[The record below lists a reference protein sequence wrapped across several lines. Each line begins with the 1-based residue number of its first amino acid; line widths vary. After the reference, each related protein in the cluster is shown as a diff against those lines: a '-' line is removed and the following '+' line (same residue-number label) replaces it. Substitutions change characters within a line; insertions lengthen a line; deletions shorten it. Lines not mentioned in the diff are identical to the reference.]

1 MNQQEN
7 PKAKEYWDFLETA
20 IAKIYQRQHVNLS
33 YMELYNKAYNLV
45 LYNFGDYGYRKLK
58 GYMRDRY
65 LEEAKK
71 IHSEKDVTAFLA
83 SFQKSWVEAG
93 DFLESLSNIFTYLQ
107 EKFIPKYQLS
117 TVKGLGYQVFK
128 ESFVEN
134 TDFFEQLQRNILD
147 TIKNDRHG
155 NMIDKT
161 LLRNVIATL
170 KDLGRHVVY
179 KRGTIRAGFE
189 PPQITGSRKTNQ
201 ATDDEAKSISS
212 LEVYEKYFQE
222 KFLQES
228 EKFFIEEAQKT
239 AAPGS
244 PLEYLKIAEK
254 KFNEEMERANFYIDV
269 STKRPLIDAFIF
281 AYIISQSQD
290 IVEMVDS
297 GLRML
302 FNEGD
307 FQNTKKIM
315 SLFHQNKL
323 AQEKFDDVFYDYE
336 KKGLEVTLKNEVREG
351 AEKEQF
357 GMIKGLIQ
365 YRKRCLKALKLFH
378 DIEGDASRVK
388 VVKVDDIYERE
399 INANKKLVMELNS
412 YLDFNFREG
421 FRSLQDQEIEGKL
434 DEVMDIFK
442 YIRDRDVFE
451 KGYSFFLSKRLL
463 QIKNLNQDNEKAFM
477 GKLRQECGN
486 HYTSKVETMLT
497 DINLSKDFYDEFKQH
512 VKSLQENSDQIV
524 KESLSFAELFDVK
537 VLTQVNWP
545 NVVPKLYQLPEEVKS
560 WTTYFDGYYSNK
572 YPGRKLIWILSL
584 GNSELR
590 STLGGKKKEFLVSSI
605 QMMVLLLFNGTNTVK
620 IDEIIARTKV
630 PFEDIEMHLAG
641 LLAVQVLKK
650 DGEGKDVK
658 ESDTLIVNEKFVH
671 KEYRVRVP
679 ATKKKR
685 EDMSGEVDSL
695 IHRAEGERKL
705 KIEACIVR
713 IMKSR
718 RTLKNTDLISEVMKM
733 SNIYQFKPETKLI
746 KVAIEGLIDKEY
758 LARDQ
763 SDRNVYNYIS

>member
-1 MNQQEN
+1 
-7 PKAKEYWDFLETA
+7 
-20 IAKIYQRQHVNLS
+20 V
-33 YMELYNKAYNLV
+33 
-45 LYNFGDYGYRKLK
+45 
-58 GYMRDRY
+58 
-65 LEEAKK
+65 
-71 IHSEKDVTAFLA
+71 
-83 SFQKSWVEAG
+83 
-93 DFLESLSNIFTYLQ
+93 
-107 EKFIPKYQLS
+107 
-117 TVKGLGYQVFK
+117 
-128 ESFVEN
+128 
-134 TDFFEQLQRNILD
+134 
-147 TIKNDRHG
+147 
-155 NMIDKT
+155 
-161 LLRNVIATL
+161 
-170 KDLGRHVVY
+170 
-179 KRGTIRAGFE
+179 RAGFE
-189 PPQITGSRKTNQ
+189 PPKVTGSRAKSSQ
-201 ATDDEAKSISS
+201 AVDDEAKSVAS

-222 KFLQES
+222 KFLLES
-228 EKFFIEEAQKT
+228 EKFFTEEAQAN
-239 AAPGS
+239 AAVGS

-281 AYIISQSQD
+281 SYIISTAQD
-290 IVEMVDS
+290 IVDMVDT
-297 GLRML
+297 GLRLL
-302 FNEGD
+302 FDEGD
-307 FQNTKKIM
+307 FQNTKKVM
-315 SLFHQNKL
+315 ALFYQNKVS
-323 AQEKFDDVFYDYE
+323 QEKFDDVFYDYE
-336 KKGLEVTLKNEVREG
+336 KKGLEATLRNENTEG
-351 AEKEQF
+351 GEKEQF

-365 YRKRCLKALKLFH
+365 YRKRCQKALKLFH

-434 DEVMDIFK
+434 DEVMDIFR
-442 YIRDRDVFE
+442 YIRDRDIFE

-463 QIKNLNQDNEKAFM
+463 QIKNLNQDNEKTFM

-486 HYTSKVETMLT
+486 HYTTKVETMLS
-497 DINLSKDFYDEFKQH
+497 DINLSKDFFDEFKQH
-512 VKSLQENSDQIV
+512 VKSLQENSDQAT

-545 NVVPKLYQLPEEVKS
+545 TVVPKLYQIPEEVRS

-584 GNSELR
+584 GNAELR

-605 QMMVLLLFNGTNTVK
+605 QLMVLLLFNNANAISV
-620 IDEIIARTKV
+620 DEIIARTKV

-650 DGEGKDVK
+650 EGESGGRDVKDV
-658 ESDTLIVNEKFVH
+658 DTLVLNEKFVH

-679 ATKKKR
+679 ATKKKK
-685 EDMSGEVDSL
+685 EDNTGEVDN
-695 IHRAEGERKL
+695 IAKRAEGERKL

-746 KVAIEGLIDKEY
+746 KIAIEGLIDKEY
-758 LARDQ
+758 LSRD
-763 SDRNVYNYIS
+763 STDKNVFNYIS